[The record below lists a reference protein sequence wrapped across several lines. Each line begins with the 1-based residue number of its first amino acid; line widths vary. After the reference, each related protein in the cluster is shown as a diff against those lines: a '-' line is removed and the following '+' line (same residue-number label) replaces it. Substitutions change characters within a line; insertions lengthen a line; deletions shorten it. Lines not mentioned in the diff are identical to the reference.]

1 MNQDQTVDTSVLEQ
15 INAAEGFDP
24 RPFAVDYTDL
34 GTGQTR
40 KRLPVMIQ
48 MAWFRLRYPEGKISV
63 EVTQGHDCFV
73 AKARVYPNYRD
84 PVECYL
90 AEATAS
96 RGRCQDKP
104 SVSPREWAQTA
115 AVGIALRNAG
125 FGLQFSAAGE
135 DFSSTAPDEFTMDLV
150 TDPASE
156 EPTPA
161 RAKAVAPPPPPAPRE
176 LTPEEKLEAAM
187 RLPCPI
193 KKFSGKTLGDL
204 VSLDPKSL
212 VWLANKYTHSE
223 EISAAAK
230 LICESALNEC
240 A

>member
-1 MNQDQTVDTSVLEQ
+1 MS
-15 INAAEGFDP
+15 
-24 RPFAVDYTDL
+24 
-34 GTGQTR
+34 
-40 KRLPVMIQ
+40 
-48 MAWFRLRYPEGKISV
+48 
-63 EVTQGHDCFV
+63 
-73 AKARVYPNYRD
+73 
-84 PVECYL
+84 
-90 AEATAS
+90 
-96 RGRCQDKP
+96 GR
-104 SVSPREWAQTA
+104 
-115 AVGIALRNAG
+115 

-150 TDPASE
+150 TDPAPE
-156 EPTPA
+156 EPAPV

-204 VSLDPKSL
+204 KSL